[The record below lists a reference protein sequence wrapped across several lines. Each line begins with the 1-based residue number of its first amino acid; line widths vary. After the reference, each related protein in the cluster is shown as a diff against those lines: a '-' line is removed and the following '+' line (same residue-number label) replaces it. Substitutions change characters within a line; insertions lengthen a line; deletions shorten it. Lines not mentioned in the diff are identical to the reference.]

1 MVDVRGVGRLGI
13 VLLAAVVGVAAGWFL
28 FVEWG
33 PDPLRVVLL
42 LATAGLLVYVGGN
55 AAGNLLPEYNVAEVE
70 VAGAITRDGG
80 SGPLPTSPTS
90 PGADDVVEQIERAD
104 DDGNVDALLVKL
116 NTPGGAILPSDD
128 IRTAAQRFDGPTIA
142 YTTDLCASGG
152 YWIASGCDELWARD
166 LSIVGSIGV
175 IGAQVDATGLA
186 EKLGV
191 DFEYI
196 TAGEYKD
203 AGQPFSET
211 TDADREYLQDR
222 VDEQYD
228 AFVERAAEGR
238 DLDPDVLRDTEA
250 RVYTGEHAEQMG
262 LVDELG
268 DRDDVEETLETELLE
283 EVHVREFQ
291 PQRSIGARINA
302 SARAVAYA
310 AGAGLASILNDE
322 DDPTLE
328 LR

>member
-1 MVDVRGVGRLGI
+1 MVAIRGIGRLGI

-33 PDPLRVVLL
+33 PDPLRVLLL
-42 LATAGLLVYVGGN
+42 LATAGLLTWVGGN
-55 AAGNLLPEYNVAEVE
+55 LAGNLLSEYNVAEVE
-70 VAGAITRDGG
+70 VAGPITRDGG
-80 SGPLPTSPTS
+80 SGPLPTSPAT

-104 DDGNVDALLVKL
+104 GNTDVDALLVKL
-116 NTPGGAILPSDD
+116 NTPGGAVLPSDD

-142 YTTDLCASGG
+142 YATDLCASGG

-175 IGAQVDATGLA
+175 IGPQVDATDLA

-191 DFEYI
+191 DFEYV

-203 AGQPFSET
+203 AGRPFAET

-238 DLDPDVLRDTEA
+238 GLDPEVVRDTEA
-250 RVYTGEHAEQMG
+250 RVYTGENAEEMG

-268 DRDDVEETLETELLE
+268 DREAIEERLEDELRTDVE
-283 EVHVREFQ
+283 VREFT
-291 PQRSIGARINA
+291 PQGSIGSRITN
-302 SARAVAYA
+302 SAQSVAYA
-310 AGAGLASILNDE
+310 AGAGLASVLDV
-322 DDPTLE
+322 DDDVTFE

>member
-1 MVDVRGVGRLGI
+1 MADLRGIGRLGI
-13 VLLAAVVGVAAGWFL
+13 VLLAATVGVAAGWFL
-28 FVEWG
+28 FVRWG

-42 LATAGLLVYVGGN
+42 LATAGALTWLGGN
-55 AAGNLLPEYNVAEVE
+55 AAGSLLPEYNVAEVE
-70 VAGAITRDGG
+70 VSGPITRDGG
-80 SGPLPTSPTS
+80 GGPLPTSPTS

-116 NTPGGAILPSDD
+116 NTPGGAVLPSDD
-128 IRTAAQRFDGPTIA
+128 IRSAAQQFDGPTIA
-142 YTTDLCASGG
+142 YATDLCASGG

-186 EKLGV
+186 EKVGV

-203 AGQPFSET
+203 AGRPFAET

-238 DLDPDVLRDTEA
+238 DLDPEVLRDTEA
-250 RVYTGEHAEQMG
+250 RVYTGQDAEEMG

-268 DRDDVEETLETELLE
+268 DRDDVEETLESELLE
-283 EVHVREFQ
+283 AVTVKEFK
-291 PQRSIGARINA
+291 PRKSIGARINA
-302 SARAVAYA
+302 SARSVAYA
-310 AGAGLASILNDE
+310 AGAGLASVV
-322 DDPTLE
+322 DDDDTTTFE